1 MNETAV
7 NPINTKH
14 ETGESA
20 EVISIWKNASIAG
33 MSAATAQLNTVFSED
48 MRAQI
53 AVKYIDDE
61 IDAILDPQSDTEN
74 ETTDLLDLSVRISAL
89 RKYSKSQEY
98 SDLVGAYGPHAVVPN
113 EVDATEYDYLAGAA

>member
-98 SDLVGAYGPHAVVPN
+98 SDLVRAYGPHAVVPN